1 MTISVNV
8 VCRRDKANKNGTVP
22 VHLRFTQGPRIRYV
36 STGIAIVPTS
46 WDAQNQRLIIQN
58 EESQEMQYRIDSLLA
73 EYHKRLKR
81 LEVLEADITLD
92 NLLETNGRKNNCTI
106 AEYFAQ
112 AVTRLQAQGKINTA
126 AKYRFTQVSLQKA
139 LPPSLRFDELTLA
152 HLHALEQKLHEAGCT
167 SNSIA
172 TKISV
177 LKAVYNK
184 ALADKVFICKENPF
198 TIYKVGRLWT
208 QTRKR
213 AVHKEDIQRLMQ
225 TELPATHSPY
235 IEFAR
240 DIFLFSYFTEGI
252 NFKDIA
258 TLRHCNI
265 EGSRVY
271 YTRHKTGKQLSCP
284 LTIQAR
290 QIIAKYTTEE
300 ADNDQYVFPILDR
313 KIHRT
318 EQQMHNR
325 IHKVLTHV
333 NKGLRE
339 WSRLLGLKTTLTT
352 YVARHTF
359 ASVLKRSGVSVALI
373 SESLGHSDL
382 STTQI
387 YLDAFENSQID
398 EALKNLL

>member
-1 MTISVNV
+1 MTISINV
-8 VCRRDKANKNGTVP
+8 ICRRDKANKNGTVP

-36 STGIAIVPTS
+36 STGIAIVPTA
-46 WDAQNQRLIIQN
+46 WDAQNQRLIIQD

-126 AKYRFTQVSLQKA
+126 TKYRFTQVSLQKA

-152 HLHALEQKLHEAGCT
+152 HLHGLEQKLHEAGCT

-225 TELPATHSPY
+225 AELPATRSP
-235 IEFAR
+235 
-240 DIFLFSYFTEGI
+240 
-252 NFKDIA
+252 
-258 TLRHCNI
+258 
-265 EGSRVY
+265 
-271 YTRHKTGKQLSCP
+271 
-284 LTIQAR
+284 
-290 QIIAKYTTEE
+290 
-300 ADNDQYVFPILDR
+300 
-313 KIHRT
+313 
-318 EQQMHNR
+318 
-325 IHKVLTHV
+325 
-333 NKGLRE
+333 
-339 WSRLLGLKTTLTT
+339 
-352 YVARHTF
+352 
-359 ASVLKRSGVSVALI
+359 
-373 SESLGHSDL
+373 
-382 STTQI
+382 
-387 YLDAFENSQID
+387 
-398 EALKNLL
+398 